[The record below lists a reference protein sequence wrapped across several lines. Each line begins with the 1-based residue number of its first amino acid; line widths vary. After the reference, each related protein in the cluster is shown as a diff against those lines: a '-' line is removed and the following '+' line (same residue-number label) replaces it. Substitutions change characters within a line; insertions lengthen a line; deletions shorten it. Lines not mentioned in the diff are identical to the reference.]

1 MLNRQLLDW
10 IFAVIEDMINDT
22 IEESPE
28 DISTFIAVNDMMNQL
43 NLDISNVDISSLIVE
58 ELVDGIFSEIKS
70 NM

>member
-1 MLNRQLLDW
+1 
-10 IFAVIEDMINDT
+10 MINDT

-43 NLDISNVDISSLIVE
+43 NLDISNVDISSLIGE

>member
-43 NLDISNVDISSLIVE
+43 NLDISNVDISSLIGE